1 MKGVIN
7 VKNKEKLTRNLI
19 WGIISVQTILTGI
32 FFIIQVLRIYFGAD
46 PLEQVFTREKVGAH
60 LLEIIVL
67 IILWIVVVVGGI
79 ICSFI
84 FKLEDKNIS
93 KHSKIFKLNNMI
105 NLLNIDNI
113 NPNELELINNEKKKR
128 KISLFIVSIISLVCA
143 LMAFL
148 YLFNPNHFLTSGIP
162 NEQVINMVANVF
174 PWVGVAFISAIVAV
188 IFEEISAKKSIEA
201 VKVLLKKYKKPF
213 EYKEE
218 TRKEKL
224 SLLAIRSVVVLA
236 AIILIIVGIV
246 NDGPSGVFYKA
257 AKICSE
263 CIGLG

>member
-1 MKGVIN
+1 
-7 VKNKEKLTRNLI
+7 
-19 WGIISVQTILTGI
+19 
-32 FFIIQVLRIYFGAD
+32 
-46 PLEQVFTREKVGAH
+46 
-60 LLEIIVL
+60 
-67 IILWIVVVVGGI
+67 
-79 ICSFI
+79 
-84 FKLEDKNIS
+84 
-93 KHSKIFKLNNMI
+93 
-105 NLLNIDNI
+105 
-113 NPNELELINNEKKKR
+113 
-128 KISLFIVSIISLVCA
+128 
-143 LMAFL
+143 MAFL

-188 IFEEISAKKSIEA
+188 IFEEISAKKSIED